1 MVLKNG
7 EAVEK
12 ETRENIFQNPQH
24 IYTKQLFNA
33 TPVTDTNA
41 IRKRLEIRKSK
52 KAAMA

>member
-41 IRKRLEIRKSK
+41 IRARVARR
-52 KAAMA
+52 KAARVI